1 MGQVKSKAKVA
12 FKDYNQKQ
20 MVLFPE
26 SLEDYIPD
34 NHQARIV
41 NHIVDRLNINKLME
55 EYKGGGTSSYHPR
68 MMLKV
73 LIYAYLNNIT
83 TSRKIEAALQENIFF
98 MWLSG
103 KSFPDFRTINMFRG
117 KRLKD
122 HINEIFSQVVLMLAD
137 MGLVSLKD
145 QFTDGTKIEAAA
157 NRYTFVWKGAVEKN
171 KAKLETK
178 LKGLIEEIEQTIT
191 EEERNSIDFEEKDF
205 DIEEVEKRLEELNQ
219 KLSEKQDNKK
229 SKKLQ
234 TKTRKAQKEDIPRM
248 KRYNRQMSKFEGRNS
263 YSKTDKD
270 ATFMRLKE
278 DHMRNSQLKPA
289 YNIQYS
295 TESHFITNFT
305 LHRRAGDTST
315 LKPHLE
321 VFYKHYGT
329 YPDRLIADAGYGSE
343 ENYEYLKD
351 NNIENY
357 VKYNWFHKEQ
367 KKKFKNDISRWEN
380 YHYNE
385 KDDYFVCPMGQRMYS
400 VRQGERVSELGYKS
414 QITYYQAK
422 NCEGCPIRGVCHNQ
436 KGNRQ
441 IGVNHNL
448 LKHRKEARENLL
460 SEEGVKLRGRRCAE
474 VEQAFGQLKNNMKF
488 TRFLLRGVEKVT
500 IEIGL
505 MALAHNLLKLG
516 NKFQGEDLSVIIK
529 NIFSP
534 FSKQNLIE
542 IIFLKIFRL
551 YFK

>member
-1 MGQVKSKAKVA
+1 MGQSKVA

-20 MVLFPE
+20 AVLFPE
-26 SLEDYIPD
+26 SLENYVPE

-41 NHIVDRLNINKLME
+41 NYIIDRLNITKLMD

-83 TSRKIEAALQENIFF
+83 TSRKIEAALKENIFF

-103 KSFPDFRTINMFRG
+103 KNFPDYRTINMFRG
-117 KRLKD
+117 KRLKN

-145 QFTDGTKIEAAA
+145 QFVDGTKIEAAA

-191 EEERNSIDFEEKDF
+191 EEEKNSKDLEEKDF

-219 KLSEKQDNKK
+219 KLNEKEEDKK

-234 TKTRKAQKEDIPRM
+234 TKVKKAKKEDVPRM

-278 DHMRNSQLKPA
+278 DHMKNSQLKPA
-289 YNIQYS
+289 YNLQYS
-295 TESHFITNFT
+295 TENRFVTNFT
-305 LHRRAGDTST
+305 LHRRPGDTAT
-315 LKPHLE
+315 LKPHTE
-321 VFYKHYGT
+321 KFYKSYGA
-329 YPDRLIADAGYGSE
+329 YPDRIIADAGYGSE
-343 ENYEYLKD
+343 ENYEYLEKH
-351 NNIENY
+351 NIENY

-367 KKKFKNDISRWEN
+367 KRKFKLDISRWEN
-380 YHYNE
+380 YYYNE
-385 KDDYFVCPMGQRMYS
+385 KGDYFVCPMGQRMEATGK
-400 VRQGERVSELGYKS
+400 GEKVSELGYVS
-414 QITYYQAK
+414 QFVHYQAQ
-422 NCEGCPIRGVCHNQ
+422 NCKGCPIRGVCHNQ
-436 KGNRQ
+436 KGNRE
-441 IGVNHNL
+441 IKVNHNL
-448 LKHRKEARENLL
+448 LKHRRRARENLL
-460 SEEGVKLRGRRCAE
+460 SEEGIKLRGRRCAE

-488 TRFLLRGVEKVT
+488 SRFLLRGIEKVNV
-500 IEIGL
+500 EIGL

-516 NKFQGEDLSVIIK
+516 NSLGREEIATHIQKVFWTFLEYIVM
-529 NIFSP
+529 NIF
-534 FSKQNLIE
+534 FIKF
-542 IIFLKIFRL
+542 FLPVFQKR
-551 YFK
+551 

>member
-1 MGQVKSKAKVA
+1 MGQSKVA

-20 MVLFPE
+20 MVLFPD
-26 SLEDYIPD
+26 SLEDYVPE

-41 NHIVDRLNINKLME
+41 NYIIDRLNIPKLMD

-73 LIYAYLNNIT
+73 LVYAYLNNIT
-83 TSRKIEAALQENIFF
+83 TSRKIEAALKENIFF

-103 KSFPDFRTINMFRG
+103 KNFPDYRTINMFRG
-117 KRLKD
+117 KRLKN

-145 QFTDGTKIEAAA
+145 QFTDGTKIEANA

-171 KAKLETK
+171 KAKLKTK

-191 EEERNSIDFEEKDF
+191 EEEKNSKDLEEKDF

-219 KLSEKQDNKK
+219 KLNEKDGDKK

-234 TKTRKAQKEDIPRM
+234 TKVKKAKKEDVPRM

-278 DHMRNSQLKPA
+278 DHMKNSQLRPA
-289 YNIQYS
+289 YNLLYS
-295 TESHFITNFT
+295 TENHFVTNFT
-305 LHRRAGDTST
+305 LHRRPGDTAT

-321 VFYKHYGT
+321 VFNKRYDA
-329 YPDRLIADAGYGSE
+329 YPEREIADAGFGSE
-343 ENYEYLKD
+343 ENYEFLKE

-367 KKKFKNDISRWEN
+367 KRKFKHDISRWEN

-385 KDDYFVCPMGQRMYS
+385 KEDYFVCPMGQRMYP
-400 VRQGERVSELGYKS
+400 VREGERVSELGYKS
-414 QITYYQAK
+414 KIIYYQAQ
-422 NCEGCPIRGVCHNQ
+422 NCAGCPIRGVCHDQ

-441 IGVNHNL
+441 ISVNHNL
-448 LKHRKEARENLL
+448 LKHRREARENLL
-460 SEEGVKLRGRRCAE
+460 SKEGVRLRGKRCAE

-488 TRFLLRGVEKVT
+488 KRFLLRGIEKVT

-505 MALAHNLLKLG
+505 MAIAHNLMKLG
-516 NKFQGEDLSVIIK
+516 NKYSEGPLSLNI
-529 NIFSP
+529 NDIFS
-534 FSKQNLIE
+534 SLLKQNLIE
-542 IIFLKIFRL
+542 ITLIKIFKFS
-551 YFK
+551 Y

>member
-1 MGQVKSKAKVA
+1 MEQSKVT

-26 SLEDYIPD
+26 SLEDYVPE

-41 NHIVDRLNINKLME
+41 NHIIDRLNITKLMD

-83 TSRKIEAALQENIFF
+83 TSRKIEAALKENIFF

-103 KSFPDFRTINMFRG
+103 KNFPDHRTINLFRG
-117 KRLKD
+117 KRLKN
-122 HINEIFSQVVLMLAD
+122 HINEIFTQVVLMLAD

-145 QFTDGTKIEAAA
+145 QFTDGTKIEANA

-191 EEERNSIDFEEKDF
+191 EENKNSKELEEKDF
-205 DIEEVEKRLEELNQ
+205 DIEEVEKRLEELNE
-219 KLSEKQDNKK
+219 KLSKK
-229 SKKLQ
+229 DKDKKAKKLQ
-234 TKTRKAQKEDIPRM
+234 TKTRKAQREDIPRM
-248 KRYNRQMSKFEGRNS
+248 KRYNRQMKKFEGRNS

-278 DHMRNSQLKPA
+278 DHMKNSQLKPA
-289 YNIQYS
+289 YNLQYS
-295 TESHFITNFT
+295 TENHFVTNFT
-305 LHRRAGDTST
+305 LHRRPGDTAT

-321 VFYKHYGT
+321 VFNKRYGA
-329 YPDRLIADAGYGSE
+329 YPEREIADAGFGSE
-343 ENYEYLKD
+343 ENYEYLK
-351 NNIENY
+351 NRNIENY

-367 KKKFKNDISRWEN
+367 KKKFKHDISRWEN

-385 KDDYFVCPMGQRMYS
+385 KEDYFVCPMGQRMYP
-400 VRQGERVSELGYKS
+400 VRRGERVSELGYKS
-414 QITYYQAK
+414 KIIYYQAQ
-422 NCEGCPIRGVCHNQ
+422 NCSGCPIRGVCHEQ

-441 IGVNHNL
+441 ISVNHNL
-448 LKHRKEARENLL
+448 LKHRGEARENLL
-460 SEEGVKLRGRRCAE
+460 SEEGVRLRGKRCAE

-488 TRFLLRGVEKVT
+488 KRFLLRGIEKVT

-516 NKFQGEDLSVIIK
+516 NKYHKGALSLNIDV
-529 NIFSP
+529 IFS
-534 FSKQNLIE
+534 FLLKQNLIE
-542 IIFLKIFRL
+542 ITFIKIFKFSYQL
-551 YFK
+551 N